1 MNITL
6 NPHSYMQ
13 AKPKHVNPA
22 TFTSNYQTI
31 GKLRPHCTYFF
42 RDDLEWGSFAR
53 YLNLHFKNT
62 DKVNIYNAACSDG
75 TEPFTLVM
83 TLLTTLGKEKSEKFF
98 PIEAFDLN
106 TRLVKKAKT
115 GEIHFL
121 PGLYGVI
128 DFLNLKFRTLF
139 GDTRFL
145 SYKKQK
151 HGGFG
156 VKMNDDV
163 RRMVNFRVGNVISK
177 VRNIEGENTVF
188 LCRNMWM
195 YLTEAERIK
204 LAEKLGQNL
213 KKNSVVVLGQYDLSN
228 SNARKLLLKNGFE
241 ETYVDKVYEKMV

>member
-6 NPHSYMQ
+6 NPQSFYHKQ
-13 AKPKHVNPA
+13 NLPAQKPS
-22 TFTSNYQTI
+22 FTSNYQTI

-42 RDDLEWGSFAR
+42 RDDLEWGCFAR
-53 YLNLHFKNT
+53 YLNLHFK
-62 DKVNIYNAACSDG
+62 DADRVNIYNAACSDG
-75 TEPFTLVM
+75 TEPFTLIM
-83 TLLTTLGKEKSEKFF
+83 SLLKVNGKEKSEKFF

-195 YLTEAERIK
+195 YLTAAERIK